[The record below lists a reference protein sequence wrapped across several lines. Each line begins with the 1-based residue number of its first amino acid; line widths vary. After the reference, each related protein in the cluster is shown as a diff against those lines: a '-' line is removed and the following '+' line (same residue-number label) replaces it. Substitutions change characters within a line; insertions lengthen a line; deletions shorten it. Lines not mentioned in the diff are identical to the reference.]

1 MAGHLGTIWASVA
14 LDTAP
19 LGAGAARARR
29 EMYALDATMNQT
41 AGKSS
46 ASAGGIGKA
55 LLGVGSAATIMGGVV
70 AMASYKMASEFDDA
84 MHRVWSVSDDSRVA
98 MEAWGSEILDLS
110 TRFPESAKS
119 MAEALYWIKS
129 DMPDASDAEQFAT
142 LETALKGATGGVA
155 ELKDATEA
163 LIVVQNAYAGSGVEL
178 QGPTDYMDAMNMAVK
193 RGSVTLQDFVA
204 NMGKAVGTAAMAK
217 VPFTEIAAAAA
228 TLTKKGV
235 PVETTF
241 MALNQAMMTFLK
253 PSKEASDLAQKL
265 GIDFTLAGLRSK
277 GLAGA
282 LMEIADKVPD
292 DELANLFPN
301 IRALKAV
308 LPLAGVSVADFAK
321 DLDEMGKRS
330 STTESMFKKNMD
342 SMQNKTKV
350 WFNAVKK
357 PLIEFGTSLFPT
369 VTKIGDA
376 IARMFEGKNATANMF
391 FGGLKSGISVITSL
405 TKAAWDFK
413 GVLLTVAAGFA
424 AFKIGS
430 WVKGLASAGGIVSN
444 VMAGLKG
451 NLAGVTGFSGKVA
464 QAFRYM
470 HTSGLDAAYTM
481 TGLSGTLGAFGLAA
495 GAAVAVGIGI
505 YAMYRRWD
513 EAAEKARLTVI
524 KTDRDMGKQGATLAT
539 LSGKYQDLRDKLAGM
554 TPEMEGYAETER
566 QVKDAKAAL
575 VSAFP
580 EMISGYNSEREAI
593 LASDA
598 AIKEHINNLL
608 KYSGIRTLKTT
619 GEAAGLEATI
629 KTMDDLTAKRA
640 TIAQGI
646 DDIAASMEKLNIN
659 GFDSSTVI
667 RLLSTDFKKG
677 AAYVKDYM
685 QMQQE
690 AGQIAKD
697 AWARDPYHAI
707 NEINDAVKQLGITVQ
722 GTGGSLQ
729 YIDKQLS
736 QLAID
741 AADAKN
747 ALVQAAYQAGLAG
760 EGISR
765 NIGMALASTSPEFR
779 QFGADAT
786 AGMAAAMLAMR
797 GVTEGGAELA
807 QHIAQLIAT
816 GADWDGT
823 GGEVGKEVYDA
834 IKQQLADLGI
844 EIKPT
849 VDERDVDAAKTRAHQ
864 GWTASLVPD
873 VDESQITAA
882 KTRAH
887 QGWTASL
894 VPDVDESQITAAKTR
909 ARQGWSA
916 TLVPN
921 VDESLITAAKT
932 RAHQGWTATMTVNTQ
947 TSVNPMFDH
956 PYDAGLYMG
965 EQISKGAG
973 AAAPSIALGT
983 SLEKAWATMN
993 ATALPTW
1000 STARLAPGGDM
1011 SIEDWEHINEAIA
1024 NLGGNVA
1031 ANLTGWWGMNG
1042 ALIEAEKSLKKYTAA
1057 SEKAEERLDAL
1068 QVKQTALNES
1078 LNKHKERLSEL
1089 SQMKLKGEG
1098 KADDKSFAQTQAINK
1113 LELERLKI
1121 QQRARAGTATEAD
1134 YNRLFVIAQKKQE
1147 LELQQQIGDL
1157 QTSITYDPQRRQIE
1171 KLLDP
1176 LKGQEMTQKAITK
1189 AIKAEQKAIAEK
1201 ERQLVKVEKQIKKE
1215 QAEVKRLRKAYDA
1228 AYKVVTDYSHKID
1241 EMARN
1246 FLDHYQKMIAA
1257 QEELNRQMAGGSMG
1271 SAIPQYASG
1280 GPVVQDGL
1288 IYAHAGEYVLSRAA
1302 VRSFASL
1309 PRMNVSS
1316 VTQSS
1321 MTVFNFENLVLPNVT
1336 DAPSLIGELR
1346 NVNLRAQVS

>member
-1 MAGHLGTIWASVA
+1 M
-14 LDTAP
+14 
-19 LGAGAARARR
+19 
-29 EMYALDATMNQT
+29 
-41 AGKSS
+41 
-46 ASAGGIGKA
+46 
-55 LLGVGSAATIMGGVV
+55 
-70 AMASYKMASEFDDA
+70 
-84 MHRVWSVSDDSRVA
+84 
-98 MEAWGSEILDLS
+98 
-110 TRFPESAKS
+110 
-119 MAEALYWIKS
+119 
-129 DMPDASDAEQFAT
+129 
-142 LETALKGATGGVA
+142 
-155 ELKDATEA
+155 
-163 LIVVQNAYAGSGVEL
+163 
-178 QGPTDYMDAMNMAVK
+178 
-193 RGSVTLQDFVA
+193 
-204 NMGKAVGTAAMAK
+204 
-217 VPFTEIAAAAA
+217 
-228 TLTKKGV
+228 
-235 PVETTF
+235 
-241 MALNQAMMTFLK
+241 
-253 PSKEASDLAQKL
+253 QK
-265 GIDFTLAGLRSK
+265 
-277 GLAGA
+277 
-282 LMEIADKVPD
+282 
-292 DELANLFPN
+292 
-301 IRALKAV
+301 
-308 LPLAGVSVADFAK
+308 
-321 DLDEMGKRS
+321 
-330 STTESMFKKNMD
+330 
-342 SMQNKTKV
+342 KTKV

-580 EMISGYNSEREAI
+580 EMVSGYNSEREAI

-707 NEINDAVKQLGITVQ
+707 NEINDAVKQLDITVQ

-786 AGMAAAMLAMR
+786 AGMASAMLAMR

-849 VDERDVDAAKTRAHQ
+849 VDEGDVDAAKTRAHQ
-864 GWTASLVPD
+864 GWSGVLVPS
-873 VDESQITAA
+873 VDMSQVDAGKTA
-882 KTRAH
+882 AH
-887 QGWTASL
+887 QGWGDSRGNLTADDS
-894 VPDVDESQITAAKTR
+894 DVRAKKKAAR
-909 ARQGWSA
+909 SGWFA
-916 TLVPN
+916 QMIVAVT
-921 VDESLITAAKT
+921 
-932 RAHQGWTATMTVNTQ
+932 TQ
-947 TSVNPMFDH
+947 VNPKFSH
-956 PYDAGLYMG
+956 PRDAGKYIADQLTA
-965 EQISKGAG
+965 GAG
-973 AAAPSIALGT
+973 NPMIALGVGGMGI
-983 SLEKAWATMN
+983 SSAASSVADLNRAWATLN
-993 ATALPTW
+993 KTALVGW
-1000 STARLAPGGDM
+1000 SQGRMSPLGDM
-1011 SIEDWEHINEAIA
+1011 SIEDWNHISEAIA
-1024 NLGGNVA
+1024 NLGGNVT
-1031 ANLTGWWGMNG
+1031 ANLQGWWNMNG
-1042 ALIEAEKSLKKYTAA
+1042 ALLEAKKRTDALSDAVDANQARQDEIQNTTGKWKDSNGKLHDSLSTLQAKLQSIQEKITAVTSSTDGWYDANGKLHKSLAT
-1057 SEKAEERLDAL
+1057 L
-1068 QVKQTALNES
+1068 QN
-1078 LNKHKERLSEL
+1078 
-1089 SQMKLKGEG
+1089 MKLKGEV
-1098 KADDKSFAQTQAINK
+1098 AASDKSFKQEQAINA
-1113 LELERLKI
+1113 LELERLRI
-1121 QQRARAGTATEAD
+1121 QQKVRAGTATEAD

-1147 LELQQQIGDL
+1147 LELQKQIDDL
-1157 QTSITYDPQRRQIE
+1157 QTSQTYDEQHRALE

-1176 LKGQEMTQKAITK
+1176 LAQQEMSYK
-1189 AIKAEQKAIAEK
+1189 AIKRAIILA
-1201 ERQLVKVEKQIKKE
+1201 QN
-1215 QAEVKRLRKAYDA
+1215 EVKRQERAQSIVNAEIVVCEKALKKA
-1228 AYKVVTDYSHKID
+1228 RTQAWNLKVEFNNAQKVVADLDGRISQ
-1241 EMARN
+1241 MASN
-1246 FLDHYQKMIAA
+1246 FLEHYQQMIAA
-1257 QEELNRQMAGGSMG
+1257 QEELNRQMASGQSGGA
-1271 SAIPQYASG
+1271 AIPQYAAG
-1280 GPVVQDGL
+1280 GPVTQTGL
-1288 IYAHAGEYVLSRAA
+1288 IYAHAGEYVLSRSAMRAFAKLPLIRFSA
-1302 VRSFASL
+1302 VPA
-1309 PRMNVSS
+1309 VSS
-1316 VTQSS
+1316 VSQSS